1 MENAA
6 KALLIAGGI
15 LIAIILI
22 SMFLLM
28 YNRIASIQKTQE
40 QKKEMEQLSAFNAQY
55 EVFNKKLMYGVDVRT
70 LQNKVNEN
78 NINNPSEQIELS
90 LPDDFE
96 NSDDVNNLKY
106 KCTSIE
112 YSTKTGKVN
121 KIVIKK
127 Y

>member
-6 KALLIAGGI
+6 KALLIAGGV

-22 SMFLLM
+22 SMFLAM
-28 YNRIASIQKTQE
+28 YNKMASIKNTQE

-55 EVFNKKLMYGVDVRT
+55 EAFDRKLMYGVDVRT

-78 NINNPSEQIELS
+78 NINNPSEQIELA

-106 KCTSIE
+106 KCTSIK
-112 YSTKTGKVN
+112 YSTETGKVN
-121 KIVIKK
+121 KIVIEK

>member
-28 YNRIASIQKTQE
+28 YNRMASIQKTQE

-78 NINNPSEQIELS
+78 NINNPSEQIELA
-90 LPDDFE
+90 LPDNFE

-121 KIVIKK
+121 KIVIEK

>member
-6 KALLIAGGI
+6 KALLIAGGV

-28 YNRIASIQKTQE
+28 YNRMANIQKVQE

-55 EVFNKKLMYGVDVRT
+55 EAFNKKLMYGVEVRT

-106 KCTSIE
+106 KCTNIE
-112 YSTKTGKVN
+112 YSIETAKVN
-121 KIVIKK
+121 KIVIEK

>member
-6 KALLIAGGI
+6 KALLIAGGV

-28 YNRIASIQKTQE
+28 YNRMASIQKTQE

-55 EVFNKKLMYGVDVRT
+55 EAFNKKLMYGVDVRT
-70 LQNKVNEN
+70 LENKVNEN

-90 LPDDFE
+90 LPDNFE

-106 KCTSIE
+106 KCTSME
-112 YSTKTGKVN
+112 YSTATGKVN
-121 KIVIKK
+121 KIVIEN